1 MTIKMDLTLRRLRFG
16 NLRKLFIFL
25 SDSTRD
31 PALCLITSL
40 SYQAAPVL
48 WKKAMEEWKARF
60 SIYIE
65 RKLAPNKDKVNV
77 QLNLI
82 KK

>member
-1 MTIKMDLTLRRLRFG
+1 MTIQMDCRA
-16 NLRKLFIFL
+16 FIQESF
-25 SDSTRD
+25 
-31 PALCLITSL
+31 
-40 SYQAAPVL
+40 YFPVGFNSWPGL
-48 WKKAMEEWKARF
+48 VFNYYPLVSGSPGIMKKGHGGIKARF

-65 RKLAPNKDKVNV
+65 RKLAPNKDKVNL